1 MSRLILALL
10 SITFVC
16 LLAAGCG
23 LTIPA
28 DPEKTLERM
37 TGSTM
42 RVGVSPNPPWTVI
55 DGAGEP
61 SGTEVDLVREFA
73 GTLQAQVEWVVGG
86 EQPLIAALERG
97 ELQLVIG
104 GFNSETPWTE
114 KAAITKPY
122 AETRD
127 PEGKR
132 KKLVMAA
139 PMGENA
145 FLLALEEFL
154 LGKDLL

>member
-1 MSRLILALL
+1 MPRLILALL
-10 SITFVC
+10 SSTFLY

-28 DPEKTLERM
+28 DPENTLERV

-42 RVGVSPNPPWTVI
+42 RVGVSPNPPWTDI
-55 DGAGEP
+55 SGAGKP
-61 SGTEVDLVREFA
+61 TGTEVDLVREFA
-73 GTLQAQVEWVVGG
+73 GTLQAQIEWVVGG
-86 EQPLIAALERG
+86 EEPLIAALERG

-104 GFNSETPWTE
+104 GFTSETPWTE

-139 PMGENA
+139 PMGENE
-145 FLLALEEFL
+145 FLLALEKFL
-154 LGKDLL
+154 LGKDML

>member
-10 SITFVC
+10 STTFVC

-28 DPEKTLERM
+28 DPEKTLARVS
-37 TGSTM
+37 GSTM
-42 RVGVSPNPPWTVI
+42 RVGVSPNPPWTDI
-55 DGAGEP
+55 SGAGEP
-61 SGTEVDLVREFA
+61 SGTEVDLVRDFA

-104 GFNSETPWTE
+104 GFTSETPWTE
-114 KAAITKPY
+114 QAAITRPY
-122 AETRD
+122 AETKD
-127 PEGKR
+127 PEGMR
-132 KKLVMAA
+132 KKLVMAS

-145 FLLALEEFL
+145 FLLALEKFL

>member
-10 SITFVC
+10 SSTFVC

-28 DPEKTLERM
+28 DPEKTLERV

-42 RVGVSPNPPWTVI
+42 RVGVSPHPPWTDI
-55 DGAGEP
+55 SGAGEP
-61 SGTEVDLVREFA
+61 SGTEVDLVRGFA
-73 GTLQAQVEWVVGG
+73 GTLPAQVEWVIGG
-86 EQPLIAALERG
+86 EQSLIAALERG

-104 GFNSETPWTE
+104 GLTSETPWTE

-122 AETRD
+122 AETKD

-145 FLLALEEFL
+145 FLLALEKFL

>member
-1 MSRLILALL
+1 MLRLILALL
-10 SITFVC
+10 SSTFVC

-28 DPEKTLERM
+28 DPEKTLERV

-42 RVGVSPNPPWTVI
+42 RVGVSPNPPWTDIGV
-55 DGAGEP
+55 GEP
-61 SGTEVDLVREFA
+61 SGTEVDVVREFA

-86 EQPLIAALERG
+86 EQPLIEALERG

-104 GFNSETPWTE
+104 GFTSDTPWTE

-122 AETRD
+122 AETLD

-139 PMGENA
+139 PMGENE
-145 FLLALEEFL
+145 FLLALEKFL

>member
-1 MSRLILALL
+1 MSRLVLALL

-28 DPEKTLERM
+28 DPEKTLERV

-42 RVGVSPNPPWTVI
+42 RVGVSPNPPWTDI
-55 DGAGEP
+55 SEAGEP
-61 SGTEVDLVREFA
+61 SGSEVDLVREFA
-73 GTLQAQVEWVVGG
+73 GTLQAQVDWVVGG

-97 ELQLVIG
+97 ELELVIG
-104 GFNSETPWTE
+104 GLTSDTPWTE

-139 PMGENA
+139 PMGENE
-145 FLLALEEFL
+145 FLLTLEKFL
-154 LGKDLL
+154 LGKDML

>member
-10 SITFVC
+10 SSTFVC

-28 DPEKTLERM
+28 DPDNTLERV
-37 TGSTM
+37 TGSTI
-42 RVGVSPNPPWTVI
+42 RVGVSPNPPWT
-55 DGAGEP
+55 DTGGAGEP

-73 GTLQAQVEWVVGG
+73 GTRQAQVDWVVGG
-86 EQPLIAALERG
+86 EEPLIAALERG

-104 GFNSETPWTE
+104 GLTSETPWSE
-114 KAAITKPY
+114 KAAISKPY

-139 PMGENA
+139 PMGENE
-145 FLLALEEFL
+145 FLLALEKFL
-154 LGKDLL
+154 LGKDML

>member
-10 SITFVC
+10 STTFVC

-28 DPEKTLERM
+28 DPEKTLERV

-42 RVGVSPNPPWTVI
+42 RVGVSPNPPWTDI
-55 DGAGEP
+55 RGAGEP

-73 GTLQAQVEWVVGG
+73 GTLQAQVEWVVAG

-97 ELQLVIG
+97 ELELVIG
-104 GFNSETPWTE
+104 GFTSETPWTE
-114 KAAITKPY
+114 QAAITKPY
-122 AETRD
+122 AETKD

-132 KKLVMAA
+132 KKLVMAS

-145 FLLALEEFL
+145 FLLALEKFL
-154 LGKDLL
+154 LDKDLL

>member
-1 MSRLILALL
+1 MPRLFLAILSSMLG
-10 SITFVC
+10 C

-28 DPEKTLERM
+28 DPEKTLERV

-42 RVGVSPNPPWTVI
+42 RVGVSPNPPWTAI
-55 DGAGEP
+55 SEAGEP

-86 EQPLIAALERG
+86 EEPLIAALERG
-97 ELQLVIG
+97 ELELVIG
-104 GFNSETPWTE
+104 GLTSETPWTE

-122 AETRD
+122 AEMRD

-139 PMGENA
+139 PMGENE
-145 FLLALEEFL
+145 FLLVLEKFL
-154 LGKDLL
+154 LGKNLL